1 MDTTKIMESHKI
13 VAIAAASGVTAGVAL
28 IGAPVVLG
36 VIGFTKVGV
45 AAGSIAAAVQG
56 PTTAAGSLFALCQSA
71 GVLGTAVGTKA
82 IIGGAAGT
90 LGGAVAAIW
99 K

>member
-1 MDTTKIMESHKI
+1 MDAQKI
-13 VAIAAASGVTAGVAL
+13 VTIAAVSGVTAGAAL
-28 IGAPVVLG
+28 LGAPVVLG
-36 VIGFTKVGV
+36 AIGFTKAGV
-45 AAGSIAAAVQG
+45 AAGSIAAAAQG
-56 PTTAAGSLFALCQSA
+56 PATAAGSLFALCQSA

-90 LGGAVAAIW
+90 VGGAVAAIW